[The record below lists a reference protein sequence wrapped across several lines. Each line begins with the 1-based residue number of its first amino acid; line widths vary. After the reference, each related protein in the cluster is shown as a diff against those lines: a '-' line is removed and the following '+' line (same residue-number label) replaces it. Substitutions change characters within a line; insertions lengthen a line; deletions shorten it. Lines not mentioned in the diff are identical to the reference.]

1 MAVIYGSPDL
11 LPSLSVVY
19 ACDCGACLGEYG
31 THAGDPPPG
40 WVRVAEGLYLCEH
53 CAASAK
59 EVATS

>member
-19 ACDCGACLGEYG
+19 ACDCGACLAEYG

-40 WVRVAEGLYLCEH
+40 WLRVAASQYLCER
-53 CAASAK
+53 CAAIAK
-59 EVATS
+59 EKAPD

>member
-1 MAVIYGSPDL
+1 MGVIYGSPDL

-40 WVRVAEGLYLCEH
+40 WLRVAGSQYLCER
-53 CAASAK
+53 CAAIAK
-59 EVATS
+59 EKAPD